1 MENKKVHILE
11 NFHECVLFLS
21 FKIMYT
27 KIDNITR
34 FIEPWG
40 DDNMI
45 QMLKNKI
52 QDQRGLTLIELL
64 DVVVILGIIVTIAV

>member
-1 MENKKVHILE
+1 MNVYFFYL
-11 NFHECVLFLS
+11 

>member
-1 MENKKVHILE
+1 
-11 NFHECVLFLS
+11 
-21 FKIMYT
+21 MYT